1 MSEEDLRSD
10 PSYSSYYYSNVNL
23 NPRLPPP
30 IMSREDRRFAQRLQ
44 GGNSAIGDRM
54 KVNQTDSGG
63 RGTSL
68 FSMQPDFNS
77 KKPETDSQADKVQGS
92 VEWGGDGLIG
102 LPGLG
107 LGSKQKSLAKIFQV
121 NELDKFV

>member
-23 NPRLPPP
+23 NPRLPPH
-30 IMSREDRRFAQRLQ
+30 IMSREDWRFAQRVQ
-44 GGNSAIGDRM
+44 GGNSAIGDMR
-54 KVNQTDSGG
+54 
-63 RGTSL
+63 
-68 FSMQPDFNS
+68 

-92 VEWGGDGLIG
+92 VEWGGDELIG

-107 LGSKQKSLAKIFQV
+107 LGSKQKSLAEIFQV